1 MEKNRRNKRGTLE
14 LFYLLKRR
22 GEKMGQGPDIKRMK
36 KTCYHRELLIP
47 EGLIVIEG
55 PATSRYL
62 ARLDMD
68 PGLKNFRPPELQW
81 EALQEIA
88 ELPEGRV
95 IMAVHKR
102 SIVGYITFHFPDEF
116 GRWGRSKMPCLLELG
131 AIEVAPR
138 VRGRGVAPQLLQVAF
153 ENEEMEEFIVIST
166 EYYWEWDLDGTGLSV
181 WQYKDM
187 MEKLL
192 GKVNLR
198 PVGTDDPE
206 ISAHPA
212 NCLMTRFGKKV
223 DYDFLQK
230 FEILRYKNKYTL

>member
-1 MEKNRRNKRGTLE
+1 
-14 LFYLLKRR
+14 
-22 GEKMGQGPDIKRMK
+22 MGQGPDIKKMK
-36 KTCYHRELLIP
+36 KTCYQKELIIP

-55 PATSRYL
+55 PVTAQSLTQL
-62 ARLDMD
+62 KMD
-68 PGLKNFRPPELQW
+68 SGLKGFRPPELQW

-88 ELPEGRV
+88 ALPEGRV
-95 IMAVHKR
+95 IIAV
-102 SIVGYITFHFPDEF
+102 SQEIIVGYVTFHYPDEF
-116 GRWGRSKMPCLLELG
+116 GRWGRSHIPCLLELG

-153 ENEEMEEFIVIST
+153 QDEEMEEFIVIST
-166 EYYWEWDLDGTGLSV
+166 EYYWEWDLEGTGLSV
-181 WQYKDM
+181 WQYKNM

-192 GKVNLR
+192 GIVNLR

-223 DYDFLQK
+223 DYESLRK
-230 FEILRYKNKYTL
+230 FEVLRYKNKYTL